1 MTISIDWQSRV
12 ITVPKEDLTV
22 VQTVPTEIRQLD
34 LNAFRLALKDLED
47 NPQGITFPDTHSH
60 NPPVAVGGV
69 ELARV
74 VEIIN
79 GYTVTFE
86 DDQYAV
92 NLTGAN
98 SNVGDVVNVNQVSVR
113 SANSAGLVEIF
124 TNEGGSLT
132 DADKAYIINK
142 IIAHIWA
149 AS

>member
-1 MTISIDWQSRV
+1 MAISIDWKTKV
-12 ITVPKEDLTV
+12 ITVPKADLV
-22 VQTVPTEIRQLD
+22 SVQTVPTEILQLD
-34 LNAFRLALKDLED
+34 LNVFRLALKDLED
-47 NPQGITFPDTHSH
+47 NNQGITFLDTHSH
-60 NPPVAVGGV
+60 NPPVSVGGV

-74 VEIIN
+74 LEIIN

-86 DDQYAV
+86 DGQYAV

-124 TNEGGSLT
+124 TNTGISLT
-132 DADKAYIINK
+132 EADKAYLTNK

-149 AS
+149 SA